1 MSLTLEQID
10 IYDPARYGERVPL
23 DEFAFLRREQP
34 VFRQGM
40 PDGTF
45 YWALM
50 KHADVVAVSRNPMLF
65 SAERGGV
72 VLEDLPP
79 EQLEQTKNM
88 LLMMDPPR
96 HTELRGK
103 VYPHFRPA
111 QMQRMQERIREICRQ
126 ILAVGS
132 DRGEVEFVH
141 EVAALLPSQVLG
153 ELMGIPEEDR
163 ASIHRWAE
171 LSSGSQD
178 PDVNPDGYAS
188 GTSEGSIEMAL
199 YGARYAAERRGR
211 PPEDDGDLGAL
222 LLATE
227 IDGRPMD
234 DLEFA
239 YFFVQLVTA
248 GNDTTRTMLSSGLL
262 TLLEH
267 PDQLARLRADRSLIP
282 SAVEEILRYANP
294 LHYFRRTA
302 AEDTEIRGQ
311 TIAAGDKVAIMYTS
325 VNRDEEV
332 FASPDTFDVGRSPN
346 PHLSFGIGEHF
357 CLGVHLARL
366 EGRVFLEELLDMYA
380 SVELTGPPRRQ
391 QSNLNNAL
399 KSLPVRITAA

>member
-1 MSLTLEQID
+1 MGLTLEQID
-10 IYDPARYGERVPL
+10 IYDPARYGEGVPL
-23 DEFAFLRREQP
+23 EEFAFLRRERP
-34 VFRQGM
+34 VFRQEM

-50 KHADVVAVSRNPMLF
+50 KHADVVAVSRNPTLF
-65 SAERGGV
+65 SAEVGGV
-72 VLEDLPP
+72 VLEDLPAA
-79 EQLEQTKNM
+79 QLEQTKNM

-96 HTELRGK
+96 HAELRGK

-111 QMQRMQERIREICRQ
+111 QMRRMEERIRDLCRQ
-126 ILAVGS
+126 ILAVGAE
-132 DRGEVEFVH
+132 RGEVEFVH

-153 ELMGIPEEDR
+153 ELMGIPEADR

-188 GTSEGSIEMAL
+188 GTSEGSVEMAL
-199 YGARYAAERRGR
+199 YGARYASERRGL
-211 PPEDDGDLGAL
+211 PAQDEGDLGAL

-234 DLEFA
+234 DLQFA

-267 PDQLARLRADRSLIP
+267 PAELARLRADRSLIP

-302 AEDTEIRGQ
+302 TADTEIRGQ
-311 TIAAGDKVAIMYTS
+311 AISAGDKVAIMYTS
-325 VNRDEEV
+325 VNRDEDV
-332 FASPDTFDVGRSPN
+332 FVEPDTFDVGRSPN
-346 PHLSFGIGEHF
+346 AHLSFGIGEHF

-366 EGRVFLEELLDMYA
+366 EGRIFLEELLNAYA
-380 SVELTGPPRRQ
+380 DVQLAGAPRRQ